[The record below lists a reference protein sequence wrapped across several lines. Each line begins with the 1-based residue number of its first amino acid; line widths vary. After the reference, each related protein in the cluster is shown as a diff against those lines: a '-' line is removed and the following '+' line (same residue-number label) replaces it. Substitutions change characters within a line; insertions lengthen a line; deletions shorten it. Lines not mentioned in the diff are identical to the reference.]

1 MSSKVLSA
9 AIALIAASLA
19 VAPAAG
25 RVKIVMVT
33 VRADSEAP
41 GYEAARAMDGNPVSM
56 WHTPFQSGQTRHPHE
71 IVIDLGSPYPI
82 SGFSY
87 TPRPGG
93 GNGTIKDFEFYISN
107 SDKDFGKPVVKGVI
121 PTTATMSTVKFPAK
135 VTGRYVRLRALSE
148 VSGLPWTSIAE
159 LWVLSDGVEFL
170 AKSAPPAPPARPAP
184 PSRRRTVV
192 VPTPPPTNEAERRF
206 RTLAADLKNGK
217 HFARVAAE
225 THRQEALVT
234 NADRDPLDV
243 ILRRTAALLGDI
255 RTMPNAPDL
264 SAEATALAEL
274 QSASEGTPVDDA
286 KARTALFA
294 KAYALRKKIAFANPL
309 LNFDEI
315 LFIKRHRSGFNH
327 MCDQYYGINAKPGG
341 GLYVLKDPFSE
352 KAKLRDVLAEAFVT
366 RGRLKGTKLEGGSFL
381 SPELS
386 YDGKTI
392 AFAYVECQ
400 GTRRHDRH
408 TDKTRGHWDPGRSYH
423 IFKVNVDGTHLEQLT
438 DGTWNDF
445 DPCWMPN
452 GRMVFITERRGGY
465 LRCGRV
471 CPTYTIYDMNDDGSD
486 IRCLSPHETNEW
498 HPSITHDGR
507 IIYTRWDYVD
517 RHGCTAHMPWI
528 TTIDGRDSRALHG
541 NFAPRQSRPDMEL
554 DFRAIPGSHKFTATA
569 APHHG
574 QAFGSLILVDPRAVD
589 DDAMGPVRR
598 ITPEIGF
605 PESQGG
611 QQVYGTAW
619 PLSEDYYLCVYDDA
633 MRRGGG
639 RQGQRYTPGTYG
651 IYLVDA
657 FGNKVLIYRDP
668 AIACQSPMPL
678 RSRKRPFLMPTL
690 DAAARLPAPDVKIDD
705 GGKPAEATM
714 AVIDVYQGVKNWPEG
729 TKITALRVYQVL
741 PMSVPSGPRPHET
754 GLRLPSAKDSVNPA
768 RHVLGTVP
776 VEKDGSAHF
785 IVPAHKELFFQVL
798 DAEGLAVQSMRSS
811 TYLQAGETLVCQG
824 CHDRRHK
831 APPVTGRGALA
842 LRRPPSRLRPDV
854 DGSRPFSYPR
864 LVQPVLDRK
873 CVDCHAKPESKTFSL
888 AREPITKKWYAS
900 YNNLAPKYG
909 FWNYGDGYR
918 TTPGKFG
925 ARASKLYAILKK
937 GHHDVK
943 LTPEEMHRITLWL
956 DSTSLFY
963 GVYEAETGQ
972 AQLRGEIVEA
982 TLE

>member
-1 MSSKVLSA
+1 MSSRALLSV
-9 AIALIAASLA
+9 ALIFVALA
-19 VAPAAG
+19 VAPAAS
-25 RVKIVMVT
+25 RVKVVRVT

-41 GYEAARAMDGNPVSM
+41 GYEAVKAMDGNPASI
-56 WHTPFQSGQTRHPHE
+56 WHTRFAGGQPPHPHE
-71 IVIDLGSPYPI
+71 IVIDLGTPYPLA
-82 SGFSY
+82 GFTY

-93 GNGTIKDFEFYISN
+93 SNGTIKDYECYVSN
-107 SDKDFGKPVVKGVI
+107 NAKAFGTPVVKGTL
-121 PTTATMSTVKFPAK
+121 PRTGAMSTVKFPAK

-148 VSGLPWTSIAE
+148 VAGQPWTSIAE
-159 LWVLSDGVEFL
+159 LWLLSDGVEFL
-170 AKSAPPAPPARPAP
+170 AKGAPPARAAP
-184 PSRRRTVV
+184 PARRR
-192 VPTPPPTNEAERRF
+192 PAAAPAAPPANEAQRRF
-206 RTLAADLKNGK
+206 RTLTADLKNGR
-217 HFARVAAE
+217 HFARVAAD
-225 THRQEALVT
+225 TYRDEALIT

-243 ILRRTAALLGDI
+243 ILRRTAALLADI

-264 SAEATALAEL
+264 SARAAALAKL
-274 QSASEGTPVDDA
+274 RAANDDTPVDDA
-286 KARTALFA
+286 KARTVLFEQA
-294 KAYALRKKIAFANPL
+294 HALRRKIAFANPL

-315 LFIKRHRSGFNH
+315 LFIKRHRPGFNH

-341 GLYVLKDPFSE
+341 GLFVLKDPFGE
-352 KAKLRDVLAEAFVT
+352 DPKLRDVLANSVVE

-400 GTRRHDRH
+400 GSRRHDRH
-408 TDKTRGHWDPGRSYH
+408 TDPARGHWEKGWSYH
-423 IFKVNVDGTHLEQLT
+423 IFKVKVDGTRLEQLT

-517 RHGCTAHMPWI
+517 RHGCIAHMPWI

-541 NFAPRQSRPDMEL
+541 NFAPRPARPDMEL

-574 QAFGSLILVDPRAVD
+574 QAFGSLILINPHVAD
-589 DDAMGPVRR
+589 DDGMAPIRR

-611 QQVYGTAW
+611 QQVYGTGW

-651 IYLVDA
+651 IYLLDA

-668 AIACQSPMPL
+668 AIACQSPMPF
-678 RSRKRPFLMPTL
+678 RPRKRPFLMPTF
-690 DAAARLPAPDVKIDD
+690 DPAARLPAPDVKVDD
-705 GGKPAEATM
+705 GGKEAEGAL
-714 AVIDVYQGVKNWPEG
+714 AVIDVYQGVKDWPEG
-729 TKITALRVYQVL
+729 TKITALRVYHVL

-754 GLRLPSAKDSVNPA
+754 GLRLPSARDSVNPA

-776 VEKDGSAHF
+776 VEKDGSAYF
-785 IVPAHKELFFQVL
+785 IVPAHKELFFQAL

-811 TYLQAGETLVCQG
+811 TYVQTGETLVCQG
-824 CHDRRHK
+824 CHDRRHE

-842 LRRPPSRLRPDV
+842 LRRPPSKLRPDV

-888 AREPITKKWYAS
+888 AREPITRKWYAS

-909 FWNYGDGYR
+909 FWKYGDGYR

-972 AQLRGEIVEA
+972 AQLRGEIVKA